1 MALPKFSGV
10 YRSPGGAYENP
21 QTVLDKS
28 GFYQA
33 KTISEA
39 GARIAESINAVTKR
53 ENAELKQAR
62 KDIEED
68 WNFQQEQSEE
78 LMIQMQDAGI
88 NNKSFYDLGYNIIS
102 ERSKVNGLI
111 KKSQTNKERS
121 YYQGLYG
128 KLTGKLVQ
136 YRGLIGKMKDAGST
150 YNDDVIKDSSKAGRQ
165 GGVAL
170 AGDSYNQTYNL
181 GMPSLFGATR
191 GGDALWYE
199 DDNGQFRIKLTSDQ
213 IKRKNKEAGKIVSVF
228 NPIAG
233 NYMEQV
239 SDNMDVNALELLDYD
254 PQRVPMFDDE
264 VLDIYESSSIL
275 KDGQLQDEFLKT
287 KEDGTP
293 DTVIKTND
301 QGTLEFIMQNTDV
314 SRINTLTKSSLEALK
329 KTYLDDPKKAR
340 IVYHNIF
347 GKPMDDEL
355 IVGGGNTDSLFNEES
370 INKFSKAFDEYN
382 TALVLKSLSPKVIKT
397 SKIEIEKPKEPTAA
411 EKKTTEKQTQD
422 KAAVENIEELDISSA
437 FAEGPS
443 QEPGRGV
450 LNLNVLEKL
459 VSRPPYNVNV
469 SKVETVGG
477 EGTRKLTK
485 SVEGTDRSVT
495 IFDSATDGEVKAALK
510 FLETGTSFKP
520 TANVEI
526 INVPNLPEISIGN
539 LPIKKQ

>member
-275 KDGQLQDEFLKT
+275 KDGQLQDEFLNT

-485 SVEGTDRSVT
+485 SVEGADRSVT

-526 INVPNLPEISIGN
+526 INVPNLPEISTGN